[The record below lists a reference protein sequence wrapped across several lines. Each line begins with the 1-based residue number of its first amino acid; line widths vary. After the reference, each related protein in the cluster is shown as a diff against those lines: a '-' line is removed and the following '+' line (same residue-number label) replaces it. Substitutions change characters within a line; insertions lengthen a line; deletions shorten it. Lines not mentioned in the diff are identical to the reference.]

1 MTTDR
6 VKQLRD
12 TADALEVSEWPG
24 YAFTVREVAKELEAL
39 LTAKE
44 ELEATFDLRWKA
56 DMRAIQRWRE
66 AAPGR
71 ELTLPDHADL
81 CVWLLEER
89 DEQEKHIRL
98 TEAILAVKQQELIAA
113 GLFIIG
119 CGYTGPLTEEAGK
132 QFVSERDQLEKRAE
146 ALEEALKSQPC
157 GCTCDYSKAADASA
171 AEKRGDI
178 RVACGDLPDEPH
190 PNRVW
195 CARCAALTTNVPK
208 PEGRVPTKG
217 EKITEKA
224 VVPGTCFICAQRIY
238 VSDVIICS
246 QLGAMPVAAHAKCDP
261 DFAIG
266 GAANG

>member
-81 CVWLLEER
+81 CVWLLKER

-132 QFVSERDQLEKRAE
+132 QFVSERGQLEKRVE
-146 ALEEALKSQPC
+146 ALE
-157 GCTCDYSKAADASA
+157 
-171 AEKRGDI
+171 
-178 RVACGDLPDEPH
+178 
-190 PNRVW
+190 
-195 CARCAALTTNVPK
+195 AALRETFRMLTESGMQCNH
-208 PEGRVPTKG
+208 PEEDG
-217 EKITEKA
+217 ECGNIDDCMFHSVLRECD
-224 VVPGTCFICAQRIY
+224 G
-238 VSDVIICS
+238 VIK
-246 QLGAMPVAAHAKCDP
+246 L
-261 DFAIG
+261 
-266 GAANG
+266 